1 MYNKCINNTFYKKK
15 NHENDVSYLA
25 LKSTRTID
33 TITRLNISKTPR
45 NKNIL
50 FKMKTIIVVITTRIK
65 SWVWWWLWM
74 NAVQMLDTC

>member
-1 MYNKCINNTFYKKK
+1 MYNKCINNIFCK

-25 LKSTRTID
+25 LKSTRTIS
-33 TITRLNISKTPR
+33 TITRLNISK
-45 NKNIL
+45 NSLKKNISNE
-50 FKMKTIIVVITTRIK
+50 MKTIVVVITTIIK

>member
-1 MYNKCINNTFYKKK
+1 MYNKCINNTFYKK

-50 FKMKTIIVVITTRIK
+50 LKMKTIIVVITTRIK
-65 SWVWWWLWM
+65 S
-74 NAVQMLDTC
+74 

>member
-1 MYNKCINNTFYKKK
+1 MSKGFIYNKCINNTFCK

-25 LKSTRTID
+25 LKSTRTTD

-50 FKMKTIIVVITTRIK
+50 FKMKTIVVVITTIIK
-65 SWVWWWLWM
+65 S
-74 NAVQMLDTC
+74 